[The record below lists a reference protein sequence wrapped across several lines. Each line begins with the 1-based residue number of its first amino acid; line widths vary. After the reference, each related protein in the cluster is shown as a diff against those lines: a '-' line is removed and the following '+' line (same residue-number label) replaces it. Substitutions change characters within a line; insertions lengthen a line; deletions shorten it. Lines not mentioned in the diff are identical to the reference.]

1 MLLQLEHNTPEIYS
15 EESRDFQLLCRIL
28 NIFLNALIEK
38 TNKIVYDTS
47 TDTLD
52 ENLLFLMAR
61 RLGFTT
67 HKYFPATI
75 LKNICEN
82 FPYLINHKGTKDA
95 IEKAAYTV
103 LSANQ
108 DVVYLEVKMEPSL
121 HSINIQSNASYED
134 LEYLNELLTFIVP
147 AGVQWKYVSK
157 LLSEVTYK
165 GIIENLSGNSP
176 AGRSRLR
183 GIGES
188 VSRIIKNSTWRL
200 DDPSENTVTAPSDY
214 YKEKGNQIKVPSRE
228 WTNNT
233 IPAPEKPFTK
243 FYSKVNVARI
253 VKENPGKNGVVSEF
267 MNGTDGNPISIGSK
281 SE

>member
-157 LLSEVTYK
+157 LLSEVIYK
-165 GIIENLSGNSP
+165 GTIENLSGGGR

-188 VSRIIKNSTWRL
+188 VSRIIKNSDWILKDPNL
-200 DDPSENTVTAPSDY
+200 DPNSSAGYNE
-214 YKEKGNQIKVPSRE
+214 GHVPTRN
-228 WTNNT
+228 WTNDL
-233 IPAPEKPFTK
+233 IPETPKPSFTK
-243 FYSKVNVARI
+243 FHSKVNVARI
-253 VKENPGKNGVVSEF
+253 VKENPGKNGVVLEF
-267 MNGTDGNPISIGSK
+267 MNGTDGNPISIGPK